1 MNKIQTKYPL
11 HKLNW
16 IYMPVVVDDGIYG
29 CDCHCCSNCS
39 SLFFYFYFYLSWVC
53 WISSLVRC
61 AGGPFDKACG
71 WTLLYLQ
78 FSSWRSNWGLLPS
91 PWAAKCFESDMGSTL
106 CFVLLMHIIRLL
118 VVLEVLLW
126 VWWEYIFS
134 FDKLPSFDL
143 SGQFSANDQK

>member
-1 MNKIQTKYPL
+1 MNNIQTKYPL

-16 IYMPVVVDDGIYG
+16 IYMWLMMVSMGVTVTVVQTAPVCLFISVFICPG
-29 CDCHCCSNCS
+29 C
-39 SLFFYFYFYLSWVC
+39 WV
-53 WISSLVRC
+53 SSLVRC

-91 PWAAKCFESDMGSTL
+91 LWAAKCFEFDMGSTL

-118 VVLEVLLW
+118 VVLEVLLS

-134 FDKLPSFDL
+134 FDKLPSFGL

>member
-1 MNKIQTKYPL
+1 
-11 HKLNW
+11 
-16 IYMPVVVDDGIYG
+16 
-29 CDCHCCSNCS
+29 
-39 SLFFYFYFYLSWVC
+39 
-53 WISSLVRC
+53 
-61 AGGPFDKACG
+61 
-71 WTLLYLQ
+71 
-78 FSSWRSNWGLLPS
+78 LLPS